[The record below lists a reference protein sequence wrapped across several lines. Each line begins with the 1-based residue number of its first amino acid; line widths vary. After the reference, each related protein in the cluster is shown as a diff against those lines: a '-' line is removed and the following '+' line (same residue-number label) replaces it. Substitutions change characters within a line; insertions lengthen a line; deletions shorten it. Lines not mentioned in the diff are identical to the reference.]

1 MRLYMAV
8 TADEFELPIAVEAK
22 TYALANRLSRSRN
35 SIIEEL
41 SRNRNGKQD
50 GNGRKKG
57 YLLREVEVEDW

>member
-35 SIIEEL
+35 SIIKEL
-41 SRNRNGKQD
+41 CRNRNGRN
-50 GNGRKKG
+50 GCNGRKKKG
-57 YLLREVEVEDW
+57 GVYTKGS